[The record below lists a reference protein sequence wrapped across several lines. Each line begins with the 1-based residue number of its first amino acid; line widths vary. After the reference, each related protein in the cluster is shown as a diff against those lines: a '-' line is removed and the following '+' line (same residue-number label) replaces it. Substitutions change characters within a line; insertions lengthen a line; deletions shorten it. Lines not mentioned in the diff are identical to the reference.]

1 MLARTAAI
9 HSKGDHMRLKAFLAA
24 AALVAVF
31 ASVGV
36 GSALGGEIRGPG
48 SPTGVLAS
56 SNPPRTAAPDN
67 ANSICAFS
75 GLNHL
80 HLDANG
86 NPLPGE
92 LPIRTQSYGQ
102 LVAAG
107 LKDQFPSP
115 GEACNGNTSG
125 LK

>member
-1 MLARTAAI
+1 
-9 HSKGDHMRLKAFLAA
+9 MRLKLF
-24 AALVAVF
+24 VAVVSSAAMVAF
-31 ASVGV
+31 AAT
-36 GSALGGEIRGPG
+36 SAFGGEIRGPG
-48 SPTGVLAS
+48 SPTGVPAS
-56 SNPPRTAAPDN
+56 SKPTPTAAPTH

-92 LPIRTQSYGQ
+92 LLVRTQSYGQ

-107 LKDQFPSP
+107 LKSDFPSP
-115 GEACNGNTSG
+115 GAACNGSTSG
-125 LK
+125 LKH